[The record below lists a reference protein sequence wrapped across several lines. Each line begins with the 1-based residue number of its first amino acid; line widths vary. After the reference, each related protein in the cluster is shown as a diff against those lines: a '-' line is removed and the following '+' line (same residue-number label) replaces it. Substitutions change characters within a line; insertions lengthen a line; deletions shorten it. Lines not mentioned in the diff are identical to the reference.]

1 MIASKT
7 IHENGHDHN
16 GAAEADEP
24 ALDGADLRRV
34 LDTASELARESPH
47 VALAIA
53 LAAGFVLGG
62 GLTPRLLG
70 SAAMIAGRTY
80 LGRAV
85 RETLA
90 TVVEEQIAA
99 ARG

>member
-1 MIASKT
+1 MSASKP
-7 IHENGHDHN
+7 IDEDIHDHN
-16 GAAEADEP
+16 GATEAEA

-34 LDTASELARESPH
+34 LDNASELARESPH
-47 VALAIA
+47 MALAIA

-85 RETLA
+85 RETLT
-90 TVVEEQIAA
+90 TVVEEQLAA

>member
-1 MIASKT
+1 MIASKP
-7 IHENGHDHN
+7 INEDVHDHN
-16 GAAEADEP
+16 GAAEPEP

-34 LDTASELARESPH
+34 LDNASELARESPH
-47 VALAIA
+47 MALAIA

-80 LGRAV
+80 LGRAA

>member
-1 MIASKT
+1 MNETNTVREDEA
-7 IHENGHDHN
+7 HHD
-16 GAAEADEP
+16 GEAEAE
-24 ALDGADLRRV
+24 LGLSGADLRRAIES
-34 LDTASELARESPH
+34 ASELARESPH
-47 VALAIA
+47 AALALA

-70 SAAMIAGRTY
+70 SVAMIAGRTY

-85 RETLA
+85 RETMT
-90 TVVEEQIAA
+90 TVLEEQLAA

>member
-1 MIASKT
+1 MSASRT
-7 IHENGHDHN
+7 IHETGHDHH
-16 GAAEADEP
+16 GEAEAEP

-34 LDTASELARESPH
+34 LDNASELARESPH
-47 VALAIA
+47 AALAIA

-80 LGRAV
+80 LGRAL

>member
-1 MIASKT
+1 MNASKSVSDD
-7 IHENGHDHN
+7 GHDQSS
-16 GAAEADEP
+16 AADGEAG
-24 ALDGADLRRV
+24 LDGADLRRV
-34 LDTASELARESPH
+34 LDSASELARESPH
-47 VALAIA
+47 AALAIA
-53 LAAGFVLGG
+53 VAAGFVLGG

-80 LGRAV
+80 LGRAM

>member
-1 MIASKT
+1 MNASKT
-7 IHENGHDHN
+7 VSDDGHDQSS
-16 GAAEADEP
+16 AADGGEP
-24 ALDGADLRRV
+24 AFDGADLRRV
-34 LDTASELARESPH
+34 LDSASELARESPRA
-47 VALAIA
+47 ALAIA
-53 LAAGFVLGG
+53 VAAGFVLGG

-80 LGRAV
+80 LGRAL
-85 RETLA
+85 RETLT

>member
-1 MIASKT
+1 MNASKPVSDD
-7 IHENGHDHN
+7 GYDHTS
-16 GAAEADEP
+16 AAEGE
-24 ALDGADLRRV
+24 LGVDGADLRRV
-34 LDTASELARESPH
+34 LDSASELARESPH
-47 VALAIA
+47 AALAIA
-53 LAAGFVLGG
+53 VAAGFVLGG

-70 SAAMIAGRTY
+70 TAAMVAGRSY

>member
-1 MIASKT
+1 MSATRT
-7 IHENGHDHN
+7 INEERHDHD
-16 GAAEADEP
+16 GAAEAEP
-24 ALDGADLRRV
+24 FLDGADLRRV
-34 LDTASELARESPH
+34 LDNAGELARESPH
-47 VALAIA
+47 AALAIA
-53 LAAGFVLGG
+53 LVAGFVLGG